1 MSPPLATRL
10 AVRAWPWRAHA
21 LLVSVLAFGLAGATM
36 FAEAQWPAQI
46 AFTLVGPVV
55 GLSWSLLCVASWFH
69 PENGTLAP
77 TARVVSRLPGW
88 LQTALRWYASIFLA
102 FFVVF
107 CLVAWPAF
115 SLSNLWH
122 LVR

>member
-1 MSPPLATRL
+1 MTPSLATVF
-10 AVRAWPWRAHA
+10 AVRAWPWRTHA
-21 LLVSVLAFGLAGATM
+21 LLVSVLAFGLAAATM
-36 FAEAQWPAQI
+36 FATAQWPAQV
-46 AFTLVGPVV
+46 AFTLVGPVI

-69 PENGTLAP
+69 PDKGTLAP
-77 TARVVSRLPGW
+77 ASRVVGRLPGW
-88 LQTALRWYASIFLA
+88 LQTMLRWYASVFLA

-115 SLSNLWH
+115 SLSNLWQ